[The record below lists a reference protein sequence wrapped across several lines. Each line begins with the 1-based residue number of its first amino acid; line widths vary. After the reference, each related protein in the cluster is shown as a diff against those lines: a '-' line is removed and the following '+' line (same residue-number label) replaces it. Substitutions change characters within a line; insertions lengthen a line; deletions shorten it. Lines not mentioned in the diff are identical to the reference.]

1 MLVQSGNSKGK
12 NPIYDESK
20 SQFFLA
26 TTAAAAGS
34 LHADASLKNHG
45 TQHGDNSRNE
55 PTGGDT
61 DQKRAEYAAKW
72 SNSRH
77 KSSQK

>member
-1 MLVQSGNSKGK
+1 LLLNPTSVRNSEIEDEMLVQSGNSKGK

-34 LHADASLKNHG
+34 LHADASLRVNHG
-45 TQHGDNSRNE
+45 NQHGDN
-55 PTGGDT
+55 
-61 DQKRAEYAAKW
+61 
-72 SNSRH
+72 
-77 KSSQK
+77 

>member
-34 LHADASLKNHG
+34 LHADASLRVNHG
-45 TQHGDNSRNE
+45 NQHGDN
-55 PTGGDT
+55 
-61 DQKRAEYAAKW
+61 
-72 SNSRH
+72 
-77 KSSQK
+77 